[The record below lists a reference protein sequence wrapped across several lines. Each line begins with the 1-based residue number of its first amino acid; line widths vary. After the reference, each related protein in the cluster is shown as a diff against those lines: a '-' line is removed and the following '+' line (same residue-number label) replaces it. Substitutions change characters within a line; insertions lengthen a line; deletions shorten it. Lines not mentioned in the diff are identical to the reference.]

1 LYSTSLAY
9 ILWFLSG
16 FGALGFHRFYL
27 GKIGS
32 GLLYMVTGGLFG
44 IGCLYDLVTLPGQ
57 VREANLRL
65 GYRNALEGDIGRG
78 EPGSYQRDRSDFR
91 SELRRD
97 IKKDTVEKVILR
109 AAKKNNGRV
118 SPSLV
123 ALEGDITL
131 DDAKAYLEKL
141 AAKGYVEMRVSK
153 SGSIVYLFPDLMGGS
168 SAQDL
173 EDF

>member
-1 LYSTSLAY
+1 MYSTSIAY
-9 ILWFLSG
+9 ILWLVSG
-16 FGALGFHRFYL
+16 CGALGFHRFYL

-32 GLLYMVTGGLFG
+32 GILYMVTGGLFG
-44 IGCLYDLVTLPGQ
+44 IGALYDLITIPGQ

-65 GYRNALEGDIGRG
+65 GYRNALEGDIPRWD
-78 EPGSYQRDRSDFR
+78 SASLSRDRSDIRNEF
-91 SELRRD
+91 RRD
-97 IKKDTVEKVILR
+97 IKKDTIEKVILR

-118 SPSLV
+118 TPSLV

-141 AAKGYVEMRVSK
+141 ASKGYVEMRVSK

-168 SAQDL
+168 SQSDL